1 MKQITYNTKNWWHY
15 NFVIFWETK
24 QMAVIG
30 KKKKKKDKKH
40 QLEKWVKAQGNLRIK
55 FNFSQP

>member
-1 MKQITYNTKNWWHY
+1 
-15 NFVIFWETK
+15 
-24 QMAVIG
+24 MAVIG